1 PMKLPPAAKPTAQAV
16 DAQVRATL
24 ASLKRRGSKRNRD
37 GMARFGIISTKIF
50 GVSLADL
57 RQLARRAG
65 RSHELAAALWDTG
78 WHEARTLAAFVEDP
92 ARVTPRQMDQWCRT
106 FDNWA
111 ICDTVCFDL
120 FDRTPHAWRKIRVWS
135 RRKDEFVRR
144 AAFALL
150 ASVSV
155 HDKKADDERFLHGLR
170 LVERNADDGRNFVK
184 KAVNWA
190 LRAIGKR
197 NLALHAAAVE
207 VAARLAN
214 SSNSAARW
222 VGKDAL
228 RELTSPAVLQRLE
241 RRRR

>member
-1 PMKLPPAAKPTAQAV
+1 MKLPPAAKPTAQAV

-155 HDKKADDERFLHGLR
+155 HDKKAGDERFLHGLR
-170 LVERNADDGRNFVK
+170 LVEQAADDGRNFVK

-207 VAARLAN
+207 VAARLAR
-214 SSNSAARW
+214 SPDGTSRW

-228 RELTSPAVLQRLE
+228 RELTSPSVLQRLE